1 MQIAIHLLYIPW
13 FLNSADVSLEWPQ
26 LAVAGFN
33 RSTNWILKFLPVA
46 IWRCLTS
53 ELKLYLSVSS
63 VFHSS
68 ATLLYP
74 SSHLFLL
81 RLVGSR
87 EDGLSPLRLNNILNG
102 LVHFW
107 LSFHESR
114 PSNSRESHSLH
125 SLKILGNHLDVWE
138 HFEIFLIC
146 SVLRAWNFTVPIFQD
161 ELPPIVSNI
170 NLQS

>member
-1 MQIAIHLLYIPW
+1 MIYQASIKYHWISDCYR
-13 FLNSADVSLEWPQ
+13 NADCYTLTLHSL
-26 LAVAGFN
+26 
-33 RSTNWILKFLPVA
+33 I
-46 IWRCLTS
+46 S
-53 ELKLYLSVSS
+53 ELSRRESS

-125 SLKILGNHLDVWE
+125 SLKRLGNHLDAWE
-138 HFEIFLIC
+138 HFETFPFC
-146 SVLRAWNFTVPIFQD
+146 SVLRAWNFTVRIFQD